1 MELELLWWECKQK
14 TKCSFFFLNF
24 QTEKQKGRPEN
35 STAWSLSFNDRPGK
49 HSERSGLPWEGEGR
63 GPWARMGQDVV
74 GGVQNLALEETGE
87 VWTTVPTGVIMAG
100 GAWSASTAGCT
111 SVNRAWSPEEDELS
125 LMDHSSAST
134 DAEYH
139 LASRRVPLCMMFLW
153 RSHSSVSFH
162 CWGWGPSFNRCLNIY
177 SALPQGGCWPGPPG
191 FVKSILNA
199 LWGQLLSCCPFR
211 WSRTV
216 YIPEMGLGVLSTQL
230 NSESKTQHLNLGVSE
245 QWWK

>member
-1 MELELLWWECKQK
+1 MLI
-14 TKCSFFFLNF
+14 FFFNF

-35 STAWSLSFNDRPGK
+35 STAWCLSFNDRPGK

-63 GPWARMGQDVV
+63 GPWARTGQDVV
-74 GGVQNLALEETGE
+74 GGVQNLALEGTGE

-111 SVNRAWSPEEDELS
+111 SASRAWSPEEDELS
-125 LMDHSSAST
+125 LTDHSSAST
-134 DAEYH
+134 DAEYRS
-139 LASRRVPLCMMFLW
+139 ASRGVPLCTTFLW

-162 CWGWGPSFNRCLNIY
+162 CWGWGPSFNRCLNVY

-199 LWGQLLSCCPFR
+199 LRGQLLSCCPFR

-230 NSESKTQHLNLGVSE
+230 NSEGKTQHLNLGRGE